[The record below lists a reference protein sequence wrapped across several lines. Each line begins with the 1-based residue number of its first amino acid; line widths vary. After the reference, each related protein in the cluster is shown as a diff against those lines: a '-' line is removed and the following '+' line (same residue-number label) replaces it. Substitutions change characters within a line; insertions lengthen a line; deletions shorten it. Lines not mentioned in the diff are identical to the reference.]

1 MRRGRHVVVT
11 KNIEKLEHS
20 SVRLT
25 VTVGKEDVRASYGI
39 LLKEYAR
46 DVRIDGFRK
55 GKVPATIL
63 ERKFGSQLRLDAMG
77 RVMDQAVEKALEGET
92 LVPLSY
98 AQPSLEGQPTFD
110 LDSDFSFSVAYD
122 VFPDVTAGD
131 VTEAEIELPQVNI
144 AKADED
150 RELDEIRER
159 NAIVKDK
166 DDGAAAKKGDIATVD
181 YSELDEAGAPI
192 PGSERQDFVFE
203 IGAGHNLYKF
213 DDDFIGLKKGAEKT
227 IDKSFP
233 ADFEYAELAGQKKR
247 LRIKLSKLKE
257 KQLPALDDELAQDVS
272 EKFKTLA
279 DLKADVRAKLEKRLE
294 DRLRSLREK
303 AIIDVLVER
312 SAVDIPASMIAAEL
326 EMRMRNLMQRM
337 GIENEERLSQI
348 VSSSGR
354 SVEQLREEW
363 RPEATKA
370 IKTRLVMDKLVADGK
385 YEASEEAIAAEYAK
399 MASESSLSVDEVKA
413 EYERRGMVEYLTDR
427 IKEDRLLFDLEKKVK
442 TKKGKKVAFVDLF
455 KENE

>member
-399 MASESSLSVDEVKA
+399 MASEASLSVDEVKA